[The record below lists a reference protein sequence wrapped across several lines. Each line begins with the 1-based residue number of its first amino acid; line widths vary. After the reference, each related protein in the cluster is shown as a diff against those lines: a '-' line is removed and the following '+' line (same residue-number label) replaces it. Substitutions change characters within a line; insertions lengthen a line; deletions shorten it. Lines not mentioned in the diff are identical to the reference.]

1 MIGKTLLT
9 GADVKSRFLSSKG
22 ASKLKSL
29 VGGDFL
35 EAELKN
41 SNHGF
46 TINGYFNV
54 WISCN
59 ARLRIAL
66 EGDASAW
73 LRRLLIAR
81 YEEAYQGQKIPD
93 IHLKLLGEE
102 APGILNWMLEG
113 LSLLLADIKATGDI
127 RQSPEQQARVVALLQ
142 ESDSLRLFLKENI
155 VRDDNADLTTDEI
168 VSAYSEFADSTTG
181 AWIPHAPSR
190 IILLT

>member
-1 MIGKTLLT
+1 
-9 GADVKSRFLSSKG
+9 
-22 ASKLKSL
+22 
-29 VGGDFL
+29 
-35 EAELKN
+35 
-41 SNHGF
+41 
-46 TINGYFNV
+46 
-54 WISCN
+54 
-59 ARLRIAL
+59 
-66 EGDASAW
+66 
-73 LRRLLIAR
+73 
-81 YEEAYQGQKIPD
+81 
-93 IHLKLLGEE
+93 
-102 APGILNWMLEG
+102 MLEG